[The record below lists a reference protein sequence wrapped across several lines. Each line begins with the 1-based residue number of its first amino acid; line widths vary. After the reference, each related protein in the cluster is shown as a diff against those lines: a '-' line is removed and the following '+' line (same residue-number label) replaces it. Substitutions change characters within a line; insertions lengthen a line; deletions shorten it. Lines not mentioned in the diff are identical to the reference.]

1 MNTRTAADQPTMLR
15 MAPVGARRGFME
27 FFMPRITLETA
38 HSLGREEAAR
48 RLKEKFGA
56 VRAKYISHVNS
67 LQEEWVDHTFSFG
80 FKAMGMGISGTVQV
94 EDATVMLVAVLP
106 LAAMLFKRSIEQ
118 QIRHELSG
126 LLA

>member
-1 MNTRTAADQPTMLR
+1 
-15 MAPVGARRGFME
+15 
-27 FFMPRITLETA
+27 
-38 HSLGREEAAR
+38 
-48 RLKEKFGA
+48 
-56 VRAKYISHVNS
+56 VRARYDSHVNN
-67 LQEEWVDHTFSFG
+67 LQEEWIDHTFSFG

-94 EDATVMLVAVLP
+94 EDASVKLDAELP